1 MIKTLSKYILAS
13 AAIAVV
19 GCSDFLDKDN
29 PAYDNVGFYK
39 SEAGLKEGVTGTY
52 QKLYFDM
59 NWSVPA
65 CIVLDHYT
73 AYGLEQD
80 ENKSIGA
87 GGALNPDNVK
97 IQAFWSGEYGIIA
110 RANSVISGA
119 ESSIETM
126 SDKAKQYYAEAR
138 VLRAYAYYN
147 LISAYGDV
155 PFFTAPVT
163 IEQYKEGRTPKGKI
177 IDFLTKDLNDAANSL
192 PWTAAERGRVD
203 KSVAYGLISRI
214 CLFAGSFNVDGK
226 GQDYFRQAADAA
238 SKVIGKRHLAKKFDD
253 LFNLTGQAKSDV
265 RDECLWELMYSTSG
279 SKKLHTVGYGHSS
292 RNYGSSVRFPSS
304 IIADTYECIDG
315 KRIDAT
321 LRS

>member
-87 GGALNPDNVK
+87 G
-97 IQAFWSGEYGIIA
+97 
-110 RANSVISGA
+110 
-119 ESSIETM
+119 
-126 SDKAKQYYAEAR
+126 
-138 VLRAYAYYN
+138 
-147 LISAYGDV
+147 
-155 PFFTAPVT
+155 
-163 IEQYKEGRTPKGKI
+163 
-177 IDFLTKDLNDAANSL
+177 
-192 PWTAAERGRVD
+192 
-203 KSVAYGLISRI
+203 
-214 CLFAGSFNVDGK
+214 
-226 GQDYFRQAADAA
+226 
-238 SKVIGKRHLAKKFDD
+238 
-253 LFNLTGQAKSDV
+253 
-265 RDECLWELMYSTSG
+265 
-279 SKKLHTVGYGHSS
+279 
-292 RNYGSSVRFPSS
+292 
-304 IIADTYECIDG
+304 
-315 KRIDAT
+315 
-321 LRS
+321 

>member
-1 MIKTLSKYILAS
+1 M
-13 AAIAVV
+13 
-19 GCSDFLDKDN
+19 
-29 PAYDNVGFYK
+29 
-39 SEAGLKEGVTGTY
+39 KEGVTGTY

-147 LISAYGDV
+147 LISAY
-155 PFFTAPVT
+155 AM
-163 IEQYKEGRTPKGKI
+163 
-177 IDFLTKDLNDAANSL
+177 
-192 PWTAAERGRVD
+192 
-203 KSVAYGLISRI
+203 
-214 CLFAGSFNVDGK
+214 CL
-226 GQDYFRQAADAA
+226 
-238 SKVIGKRHLAKKFDD
+238 
-253 LFNLTGQAKSDV
+253 
-265 RDECLWELMYSTSG
+265 
-279 SKKLHTVGYGHSS
+279 SS
-292 RNYGSSVRFPSS
+292 PRP
-304 IIADTYECIDG
+304 
-315 KRIDAT
+315 
-321 LRS
+321 

>member
-163 IEQYKEGRTPKGKI
+163 IEQYKDGRTPKGKI
-177 IDFLTKDLNDAANSL
+177 IDFS
-192 PWTAAERGRVD
+192 
-203 KSVAYGLISRI
+203 
-214 CLFAGSFNVDGK
+214 
-226 GQDYFRQAADAA
+226 
-238 SKVIGKRHLAKKFDD
+238 
-253 LFNLTGQAKSDV
+253 
-265 RDECLWELMYSTSG
+265 
-279 SKKLHTVGYGHSS
+279 
-292 RNYGSSVRFPSS
+292 
-304 IIADTYECIDG
+304 
-315 KRIDAT
+315 
-321 LRS
+321 